1 MSIDAKRSASPVMV
15 VIAFATVYLVWGST
29 YFFIQRAVEHFPP
42 FILGAIRFIIAGG
55 LLLAWGAIR
64 GEKLFNW
71 SHIKP
76 ALVSGFL
83 MLFIGNGA
91 VIWAEQSLA
100 SSLVAVLVSSAPIW
114 FVVLDKPK
122 WKENLTS
129 RATVMGLIV
138 GFIGVILLF
147 SEQATKAM
155 GAGNGHQVIGLI
167 VLIIGAMSWAGGS
180 LYSKYKSTSTS
191 ATVNTSWQMLAAGL
205 AFLPGSFINNEWSSF
220 QLQEVTASSWFS
232 LIYLITMGSLAG
244 FSAYVWLLQ
253 VRPATQVST
262 YAYVNPVVA
271 VLLGVFFAGEHMTI
285 LQIAGL
291 AVILLSVLLINLAKY
306 RKEQKSGTD
315 APSPSV
321 KDKMVM
327 SSRQKTV
334 NA

>member
-1 MSIDAKRSASPVMV
+1 MSIDAKRSASPLMV

-29 YFFIQRAVEHFPP
+29 YFFIQRAIEHIPP
-42 FILGAIRFIIAGG
+42 FILGAIRFIIAGA
-55 LLLAWGAIR
+55 LLLGYCAIK

-129 RATVMGLIV
+129 RNTIMGLIV

-147 SEQATKAM
+147 SEQTSKAL
-155 GAGNGHQVIGLI
+155 GTGNGHQVIGLI

-180 LYSKYKSTSTS
+180 LYSKYKSKSTS
-191 ATVNTSWQMLAAGL
+191 ATVNTAWQMMAAGI
-205 AFLPGSFINNEWSSF
+205 AFIPGSFLNHEWSSF
-220 QLQEVTASSWFS
+220 DVHSVTASSWFS
-232 LIYLITMGSLAG
+232 LFYLITMGSLAG

-253 VRPATQVST
+253 VRSATQVST

-271 VLLGVFFAGEHMTI
+271 VLLGVLFAGEHMTM

-306 RKEQKSGTD
+306 RQEQKAATKSAASSIKNNIVT
-315 APSPSV
+315 A
-321 KDKMVM
+321 
-327 SSRQKTV
+327 SRQKALV
-334 NA
+334 